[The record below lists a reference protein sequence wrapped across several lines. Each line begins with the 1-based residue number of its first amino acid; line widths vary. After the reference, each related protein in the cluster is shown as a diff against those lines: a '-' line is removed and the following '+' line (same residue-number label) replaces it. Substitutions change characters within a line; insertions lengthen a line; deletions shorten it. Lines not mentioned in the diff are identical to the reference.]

1 MTGGLIQIVSFGNQD
16 IMLNGN
22 PEITFFTTIYR
33 RYTNFGK
40 NFILTSFD
48 NEVGFNRTSTQI
60 ILHNGDLL
68 SKIILR
74 IKLPNFSLRDFIILI
89 EKELNF
95 ESKSNK
101 KDDIL
106 LLISYSEYIVKFLN
120 KLRYYSNLFFSENY
134 PKTYITYIK
143 DYNKIIID
151 NFTTDEF
158 NYYFTIINYIYSN
171 SGNTE
176 VSTNFF
182 KNNVDYYKN
191 ASMYTIEDGELIF
204 LYSDYT
210 YTQLSYEGFKF
221 TVNDNLNTLEKV
233 NIQVYNLIKN
243 YINVNYSIK
252 GAWVDKI
259 AIYLFESIEI
269 YIGSNLIT
277 RLSDNYNNIYGEL
290 AYQNKDVYNELI
302 GNIDSLITPSI
313 ENKLNIVLYLP
324 LPFWF
329 SSSYGLS
336 FPLVSLQYND
346 LQLKIKTKKLSQL
359 FYLSIDGTIN
369 KNLNTRIIEKFLEE
383 QENIFTNNL
392 EITTLLEYIYLDA
405 IERKK
410 FAQTGHEYLITQQ
423 QYVSY
428 KDVVQNTSSFEI
440 NFFHCCKDLYWFL
453 TTNYNY
459 FDIIN
464 KKMYDKYYLNL
475 PLLYSNNNNNYIN
488 YLNLLY
494 NSSIDFD
501 LVDYFNVITN
511 INNQFENNIFNFD
524 NINKDLSTLFYK
536 NKLLYNPINYSI
548 LRLNGVSLA
557 SYTSEYYNYIQP
569 YSYYNS
575 IPSIGVN
582 VYSFSLNPLEVQP
595 SGSCNFS
602 RIPKIS
608 LEVNLLKNIN
618 DFVLNNELNLEIIGT
633 NYNILRIIGGI
644 AGLAYTY

>member
-40 NFILTSFD
+40 NFILSSFD

-68 SKIILR
+68 SKIILK
-74 IKLPNFSLRDFIILI
+74 IKLPNFNLKDFITLI
-89 EKELNF
+89 ETELKF
-95 ESKSNK
+95 ENK
-101 KDDIL
+101 NNKQDDIL

-120 KLRYYSNLFFSENY
+120 KLKYYSNLFFSENY
-134 PKTYITYIK
+134 PKTYITYVK
-143 DYNKIIID
+143 DYNNLIQD
-151 NFTTDEF
+151 NFNIDEF
-158 NYYFTIINYIYSN
+158 NYYFTIITYIYSN
-171 SGNTE
+171 NKSN
-176 VSTNFF
+176 TNFF

-191 ASMYTIEDGELIF
+191 ASMYNIIDGELIF
-204 LYSDYT
+204 LYADYT
-210 YTQLSYEGFKF
+210 YTQLSFEGFKF
-221 TVNDNLNTLEKV
+221 TVYDNLNTIEKV
-233 NIQVYNLIKN
+233 NIQVYDLIKN
-243 YINVNYSIK
+243 YVNINYSIK

-290 AYQNKDVYNELI
+290 AYQNKDIYNELI
-302 GNIDSLITPSI
+302 GNIDVLITPSI

-324 LPFWF
+324 LPLWF

-359 FYLSIDGTIN
+359 FYLVIDGTIN
-369 KNLNTRIIEKFLEE
+369 QNLNTRIIERFLEE
-383 QENIFTNNL
+383 EQNIFTNTL
-392 EITTLLEYIYLDA
+392 EITTILEYIYLDA

-453 TTNYNY
+453 INNYNY
-459 FDIIN
+459 YDVIN
-464 KKMYDKYYLNL
+464 KKLYDKYYLNL
-475 PLLYSNNNNNYIN
+475 PIIYSFNNKNYVN

-494 NSSIDFD
+494 NNFNKFD
-501 LVDYFNVITN
+501 LVNYFEVITN
-511 INNQFENNIFNFD
+511 INNEFENNIFDFD
-524 NINKDLSTLFYK
+524 KINKDLTTLFYK
-536 NKLLYNPINYSI
+536 NKLSYNPINYSI

-575 IPSIGVN
+575 APSLGVN

-618 DFVLNNELNLEIIGT
+618 DFNLNNQLNLEIIGT